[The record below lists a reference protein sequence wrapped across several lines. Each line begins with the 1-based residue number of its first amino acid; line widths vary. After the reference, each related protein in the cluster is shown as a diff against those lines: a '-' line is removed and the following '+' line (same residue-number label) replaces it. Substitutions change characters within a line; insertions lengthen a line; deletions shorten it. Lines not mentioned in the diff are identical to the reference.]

1 MRNSLC
7 KVISACVALTSFPLW
22 ASPIK
27 DDEFIQLMSSAAKL
41 TDSGEVHLNVTA
53 WVYEKEMRPGA
64 KSALALWMKMD
75 IDALSPEE
83 QERFEN
89 RTQLFRIDSERNKK
103 LVLAF
108 FNGQQEKLSKT
119 DSSGISGKKIQLNQD
134 KKLQHG
140 DQLQY
145 NAILS
150 EKDKREFVG
159 NMVLVS
165 EKGISI
171 ISDIDDTIKD
181 SHVLDKQLLI
191 RNTFVNPLHAVT
203 GMSDLYQAYA
213 VANKQLAF
221 HYVSSSPIQLFPLLT
236 EFLQQEKFPAGSLHL
251 RQIKL
256 KDELFKEG
264 SSSQRH
270 KHKQI
275 RGLLTQFPERQ
286 FILIGDSGESDP
298 EIYADVTRD
307 FPDRILH
314 IFIRDV
320 TREAATA
327 QRYQKTFKSIPES
340 KWRIF
345 TEPKELAGTF

>member
-1 MRNSLC
+1 MRNFLY
-7 KVISACVALTSFPLW
+7 KFISACVALTSLPLW

-53 WVYEKEMRPGA
+53 WVYEKETRPGA

-75 IDALSPEE
+75 TDDLSLEE
-83 QERFEN
+83 QERFEK

-103 LVLAF
+103 LVLQF
-108 FNGQQEKLSKT
+108 SNGQKEKLSST
-119 DSSGISGKKIQLNQD
+119 NASGISAKKIQLTQD
-134 KKLQHG
+134 KNLQHG
-140 DQLQY
+140 NQLQY
-145 NAILS
+145 KAILP
-150 EKDKREFVG
+150 EKDKREFIG

-165 EKGISI
+165 ETGVSI

-191 RNTFVNPLHAVT
+191 RNTFVNPLHAVA
-203 GMSDLYQAYA
+203 GMSDLYQAYLSA
-213 VANKQLAF
+213 DKQLAF

-275 RGLLTQFPERQ
+275 RGLLKQFPNRQ
-286 FILIGDSGESDP
+286 FILIGDSGEADP
-298 EIYADVTRD
+298 EIYADVIRD

-320 TREAATA
+320 TREAVSSP
-327 QRYQKTFKSIPES
+327 RYQQTFKSIPAG

-345 TEPKELAGTF
+345 TEPKELAGIL